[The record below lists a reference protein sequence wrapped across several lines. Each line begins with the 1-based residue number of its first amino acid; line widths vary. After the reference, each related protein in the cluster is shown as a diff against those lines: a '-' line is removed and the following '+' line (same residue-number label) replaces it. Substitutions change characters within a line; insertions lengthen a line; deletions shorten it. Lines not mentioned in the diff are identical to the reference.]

1 MSIRAGNPF
10 RARILAMTTLPT
22 PSEAGPT
29 LRGNIYLVGLMGA
42 GKTSVGRVLA
52 KRLRKTF
59 LDSDHEIESRTG
71 VRVPVIFEIEGEA
84 GFRRREAAIIRE
96 LVAQSDIVL
105 ATGGGAVLDPE
116 NRRALHATGTV
127 VYLRAAPTELW
138 LRTRHDKNR
147 PLLRTSDPLARLE
160 ELHNQRD
167 PLYRETAHVVVDTG
181 NQAIRTLVGRLER
194 ELRALSP
201 IAANAAGEPLLS
213 S

>member
-1 MSIRAGNPF
+1 
-10 RARILAMTTLPT
+10 MTTLSTQP
-22 PSEAGPT
+22 EAGAA

-59 LDSDHEIESRTG
+59 VDSDHEIEERTG
-71 VRVPVIFEIEGEA
+71 VRIPVIFEIEGEA

-96 LVAQSDIVL
+96 LVRQQDIVL
-105 ATGGGAVLDPE
+105 ATGGGVVLDAG
-116 NRRALHATGTV
+116 NRDALRSTGTV

-160 ELHNQRD
+160 ALHCERD
-167 PLYRETAHVVVDTG
+167 PLYRETAHVIVDTG

-194 ELRALSP
+194 ELRARRSVGAGAP
-201 IAANAAGEPLLS
+201 GEPLLS